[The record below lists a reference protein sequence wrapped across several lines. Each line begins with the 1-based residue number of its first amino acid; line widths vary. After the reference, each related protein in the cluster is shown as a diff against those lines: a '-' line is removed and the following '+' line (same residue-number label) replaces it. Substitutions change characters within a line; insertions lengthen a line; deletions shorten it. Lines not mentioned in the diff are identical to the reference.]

1 MNNVNISK
9 RDGKI
14 FIISDTHWWHPLM
27 SKVCERPSNFS
38 QLIINQWRSIVQ
50 PKDTVIHLGDVI
62 WGNKQKLISIMNQLT
77 GTVILIRGNH
87 DKSHSDNWFKDAGFS
102 FVCQKVMINNILLS
116 HMPSILTKEDI
127 EFGVKNVHGHFHN
140 IKFEKWE
147 KNLVK
152 RLTDSHYLLAL
163 EMVGYKPV
171 LLSKVFEKNLVIQSN
186 KIKRSIR
193 NKKLK
198 VNINEQ

>member
-14 FIISDTHWWHPLM
+14 FIISDTHWFH
-27 SKVCERPSNFS
+27 ERAVLFSNRPPGFT
-38 QLIINQWRSIVQ
+38 QKIIAQWQIVVMPQ
-50 PKDTVIHLGDVI
+50 DTVIHLGDVI
-62 WGNKQKLISIMNQLT
+62 WGNKQKLISVMNQLT

-102 FVCQKVMINNILLS
+102 FVCQKVMINNVLLS
-116 HMPSILTKEDI
+116 HMPSRLTKKEI
-127 EFGVKNVHGHFHN
+127 EYGIKNIHGHFHN

-147 KNLVK
+147 KNLVD

-171 LLSKVFEKNLVIQSN
+171 LLSEVFEKNLVIQSN
-186 KIKRSIR
+186 KIKRSI
-193 NKKLK
+193 KKDSNAK
-198 VNINEQ
+198 T